1 MTTMMGRRV
10 LLAAGLGATMA
21 VRPGA
26 AQTAEWPQK
35 PVRIVNPFAAG
46 ASHDVLVRIIGEQLQ
61 HRLGQP
67 FVSENRT
74 GAGGSIGSEVAARAP
89 ADGYSIYAATIGTLT
104 INEHLYTRLPYDP
117 GRDFVAST
125 LIWEGANCLFVSAE
139 KNPARTLPEFVAWAR
154 AQRRELTFSSAGA
167 GTTPHLAGEMFKARI
182 GVPAQHV
189 PYREGSQRVLDL
201 VSGALDF
208 SVDNVATYTALLRE
222 GKLRAI
228 AVASAARWPTMPE
241 VPTMAEAGLAEF
253 VVPSWGA
260 FAFPTGT
267 PAPIVARLAEEVK
280 AITAD
285 PAIRQRFLVAGG
297 QAINST
303 PEEAARFV
311 LAERAR
317 WGDVVRTAG
326 IRVQ

>member
-1 MTTMMGRRV
+1 MIGRRG
-10 LLAAGLGATMA
+10 LLGAGVALGVTGLRNDA
-21 VRPGA
+21 A
-26 AQTAEWPQK
+26 AQDAGWPSR
-35 PVRIVNPFAAG
+35 PVRIINPFAPG
-46 ASHDVLVRIIGEQLQ
+46 ASHDVLVRILGEQLQ
-61 HRLGQP
+61 QRLGQP

-74 GAGGSIGSEVAARAP
+74 GAGGSIGSEVAARSAP
-89 ADGYSIYAATIGTLT
+89 DGYSIYAATIGTLT
-104 INEHLYTRLPYDP
+104 INEHLYARLPYDP
-117 GRDFVAST
+117 GRDFVPST

-139 KNPARTLPEFVAWAR
+139 KNPARTLPEFIAWAR

-182 GVPAQHV
+182 GIPAQHV

-228 AVASAARWPTMPE
+228 AVASAERWPTLPE
-241 VPTMAEAGLAEF
+241 VPTMAEAGLADF

-267 PAPIVARLAEEVK
+267 PAPIVAKLAGEVK
-280 AITAD
+280 IIAAD
-285 PAIRQRFLVAGG
+285 PAVQRRFLAAGG
-297 QAINST
+297 RAVSST
-303 PEEAARFV
+303 PEETARFV
-311 LAERAR
+311 AAERQR
-317 WGDVVRTAG
+317 WGEVVRAAA
-326 IRVQ
+326 IRVE

>member
-1 MTTMMGRRV
+1 MMERRA
-10 LLAAGLGATMA
+10 LLGAGLAAGLLPRAGHAQAT
-21 VRPGA
+21 
-26 AQTAEWPQK
+26 WPTRQ
-35 PVRIVNPFAAG
+35 VRIVNPFAPG
-46 ASHDVLVRIIGEQLQ
+46 ASHDVLVRILGEQLAQ
-61 HRLGQP
+61 RLGQP

-74 GAGGSIGSEVAARAP
+74 GAGGAIGSEVAARAP
-89 ADGYSIYAATIGTLT
+89 NDGYHIYAATIGTLT
-104 INEHLYTRLPYDP
+104 INEHLYARLPYDP
-117 GRDFVAST
+117 GRDFVPST
-125 LIWEGANCLFVSAE
+125 MIWEGANCLFVSAE
-139 KNPARTLPEFVAWAR
+139 RNPARTLAEFIDWAK

-228 AVASAARWPTMPE
+228 AVASAERWPTVPE
-241 VPTMAEAGLAEF
+241 VPTMAEAGLADF

-267 PAPIVARLAEEVK
+267 PAAVVAKLAAEVRE
-280 AITAD
+280 ITAD
-285 PAIRQRFLVAGG
+285 PAVQRRFLAAGG
-297 QAINST
+297 RAVSAT
-303 PEEAARFV
+303 PEETARFV
-311 LAERAR
+311 LAERQR
-317 WGDVVRTAG
+317 WGEVVRSAG
-326 IRVQ
+326 VRAE

>member
-1 MTTMMGRRV
+1 MIGRR
-10 LLAAGLGATMA
+10 LLLGAGFGTTLA
-21 VRPGA
+21 GGRALAQPA
-26 AQTAEWPQK
+26 AWPARQ
-35 PVRIVNPFAAG
+35 VRIVNPFAPG
-46 ASHDVLVRIIGEQLQ
+46 ASHDVLVRILGEILQ
-61 HRLGQP
+61 QRLGQS

-89 ADGYSIYAATIGTLT
+89 ADGYHIYAATIGTLT
-104 INEHLYTRLPYDP
+104 INEHLYARLPYDAA
-117 GRDFVAST
+117 RDFVPST

-139 KNPARTLPEFVAWAR
+139 RNPARTLPEFIDWAR

-182 GVPAQHV
+182 GIPAQHV

-201 VSGALDF
+201 ISGALDF

-228 AVASAARWPTMPE
+228 AVASAERWPTLPE

-260 FAFPTGT
+260 FAFPAGT
-267 PAPIVARLAEEVK
+267 PAAIVAKLAEEVREI
-280 AITAD
+280 AAQ
-285 PAIRQRFLVAGG
+285 PEVQRRFLTAGG
-297 QAINST
+297 RAVSST
-303 PEEAARFV
+303 PEETARFV
-311 LAERAR
+311 LAERRR
-317 WGDVVRTAG
+317 WGEVVRAAA
-326 IRVQ
+326 IRVE

>member
-1 MTTMMGRRV
+1 MMDRRGL
-10 LLAAGLGATMA
+10 LLAGLATGLALPRAGSAQAAWPARA
-21 VRPGA
+21 VR
-26 AQTAEWPQK
+26 
-35 PVRIVNPFAAG
+35 IINPFAPG
-46 ASHDVLVRIIGEQLQ
+46 ASHDVLVRILGEQMQ
-61 HRLGQP
+61 QRLGQP

-104 INEHLYTRLPYDP
+104 INQHLYARLPYDP
-117 GRDFVAST
+117 ERDFVPST

-139 KNPARTLPEFVAWAR
+139 KNPARTLAEFIAWAR

-182 GVPAQHV
+182 GIPAQHV

-208 SVDNVATYTALLRE
+208 SVDNVATYTALHRE

-228 AVASAARWPTMPE
+228 AVASAERWPTLPE
-241 VPTMAEAGLAEF
+241 VPTMAEAGLADF

-267 PAPIVARLAEEVK
+267 PAPIVAKLAEEVR

-285 PAIRQRFLVAGG
+285 PAVQRRFLGAGG
-297 QAINST
+297 RAISAT
-303 PEEAARFV
+303 PEETARFV
-311 LAERAR
+311 AAERQR
-317 WGDVVRTAG
+317 WGEVVRSAG
-326 IRVQ
+326 IRVE